1 MPVLQ
6 YLPRLP
12 ALGLSASVPGAI
24 LSAALLHTQNEK
36 RELRDGRNYE
46 ETMKPSVRRGG
57 PGMERSAAPRASG
70 PVYTDNDC
78 VNRRLASSMF

>member
-24 LSAALLHTQNEK
+24 LSAALLHTQNEE

-46 ETMKPSVRRGG
+46 EMMKPSVRRG
-57 PGMERSAAPRASG
+57 PGMERSAAPRANG
-70 PVYTDNDC
+70 RVYTDNDC